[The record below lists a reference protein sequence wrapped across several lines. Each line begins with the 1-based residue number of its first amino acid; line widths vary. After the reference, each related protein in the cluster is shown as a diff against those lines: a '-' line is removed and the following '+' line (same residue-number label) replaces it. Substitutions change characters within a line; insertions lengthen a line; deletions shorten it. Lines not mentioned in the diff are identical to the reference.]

1 VSTTSAPK
9 IERCLYCDSP
19 TGRAGITEDSLYI
32 GSVGPFCEE
41 CFEPVAKLQEEL
53 TDLRARC
60 EKAERVLQEPTET
73 MLQAGYEAV
82 QYEVSD
88 PYPHIGET
96 VWRAMSEQF
105 FKETAK

>member
-1 VSTTSAPK
+1 MNKPEAFYFCNKCGYHGKTSEHGNCDYFACTTLEHQY
-9 IERCLYCDSP
+9 IEQ
-19 TGRAGITEDSLYI
+19 
-32 GSVGPFCEE
+32 
-41 CFEPVAKLQEEL
+41 QEKEL

>member
-1 VSTTSAPK
+1 MSTTSAPK

-60 EKAERVLQEPTET
+60 EKAEKRLEYVTTNIDTVAAGQCYET
-73 MLQAGYEAV
+73 QDEFYAAI
-82 QYEVSD
+82 D
-88 PYPHIGET
+88 A
-96 VWRAMSEQF
+96 AMS
-105 FKETAK
+105 KEKRP